1 MISVIDIGTNTI
13 LMVTGMLDS
22 DGGVRIAG
30 DEHSIA
36 RLGRGVDAQRMIAT
50 ETFDRVAQLLVRY
63 RSIAKSLGSRRI
75 VAFGTSALR
84 DAANAAVFIE
94 EMRRRVRL
102 DIEVLSGD
110 DEARL
115 TYSGAL
121 FGLQP
126 ACERSAVLDIG
137 GGSTELALGDG
148 SDVRRSCSLDIGAVR
163 VSERYLATLPA
174 ARASVD
180 EAARWCDDGLAGLFD
195 VPAGTKLVGVAGTV
209 TTLGAIDAGL
219 ERFDAD
225 ELNGHRLSLAAVEAT
240 IDRLTTLTVGE
251 IAAIPQITE
260 GRADIILGG
269 SLILRATMMRLA
281 IAEVIVST
289 RGVRYGVLLRELMK
303 RREDV
308 PD

>member
-30 DEHSIA
+30 DEHAIA

-63 RSIAKSLGSRRI
+63 RSIAESLGSRRI

-94 EMRRRVRL
+94 EMRRRVGL

-115 TYSGAL
+115 TYSGAR

-137 GGSTELALGDG
+137 GGSTELALGDRL
-148 SDVRRSCSLDIGAVR
+148 DVQRSCSLDIGAVR
-163 VSERYLATLPA
+163 VTERYLATLPA

-180 EAARWCDDGLAGLFD
+180 EAARWCDDVLAGLFD

-219 ERFDAD
+219 ARFDAD
-225 ELNGHRLSLAAVEAT
+225 ELNGHCLSLAGVEAT

-281 IAEVIVST
+281 IPEVIVST

-308 PD
+308 PG